1 MNGSTNSSDLTVIQ
15 ANVLDH
21 ASEFVEIVYSEAPGE
36 YRALL
41 SSGRFDTR
49 LERDPA
55 FNHGKLF
62 TYAEYAVFRRQFRS
76 RFPEATPYACINAFS
91 GLFLKN
97 DISISNLVEYV
108 EGGEDQE
115 QLLLN
120 TPDL

>member
-1 MNGSTNSSDLTVIQ
+1 MNAFSSSHDLSVIQ

-21 ASEFVEIVYSEAPGE
+21 SREFVEIVYEQAPGE
-36 YRALL
+36 FRALL
-41 SSGRFDTR
+41 SSGRFDNR
-49 LERDPA
+49 LERDPV

-62 TYAEYAVFRRQFRS
+62 VYAEFAVFRREFLQ
-76 RFPEATPYACINAFS
+76 RFPDASPYACINAFS

-97 DISISNLVEYV
+97 DISMSNLVEYV
-108 EGGEDQE
+108 EGADDEE

>member
-1 MNGSTNSSDLTVIQ
+1 MSEYANPHDLTVIQ

-21 ASEFVEIVYSEAPGE
+21 SREFVEIVYREAPGM

-41 SSGRFDTR
+41 ASGRFDAR
-49 LERDPA
+49 LARDPA
-55 FNHGKLF
+55 FNHGKL
-62 TYAEYAVFRRQFRS
+62 YAWAEYTVFRKEFLA
-76 RFPEATPYACINAFS
+76 RFPEATPFACINAFS

-108 EGGEDQE
+108 EGSEDEE

-120 TPDL
+120 TP

>member
-1 MNGSTNSSDLTVIQ
+1 MKGNHNPGGLAVIQ

-21 ASEFVEIVYSEAPGE
+21 SREFVEIVYEGAPGE

-41 SSGRFDTR
+41 SSGRFDRR
-49 LERDPA
+49 LAHDPA

-62 TYAEYAVFRRQFRS
+62 AYAEYAVFRREFQR
-76 RFPEATPYACINAFS
+76 RFPEASPFACINAFA

-97 DISISNLVEYV
+97 DISISNLVEYM
-108 EGGEDQE
+108 EGGDDET

-120 TPDL
+120 TPG

>member
-1 MNGSTNSSDLTVIQ
+1 MNEPANASDLMVIQ

-21 ASEFVEIVYSEAPGE
+21 SSEFVDIVYQQAPGA

-41 SSGRFDTR
+41 SSGRFDAR

-55 FNHGKLF
+55 FNHGKLYA
-62 TYAEYAVFRRQFRS
+62 YAEYAVFRLEFME
-76 RFPEATPYACINAFS
+76 RFPEATPFACINAFS

-108 EGGEDQE
+108 EGADDRE

-120 TPDL
+120 TPHP